1 MNTTNT
7 KLKRTHSN
15 EDSNNIRHQKED
27 ILSIDKISLQDDQ
40 TAKTSPQTNKLD
52 KASILRETAC
62 YFRKHHDELIIEINI
77 SSSRS
82 RTTTDDIADM
92 VKFSWK
98 PPSNIV
104 MSEEWIQTAIESMNC
119 FLLVTKSDPDNAQTV
134 YVSNHISSLL
144 YYSQKKL
151 MHHSV
156 FELLLSQEHDQQRD
170 YFLKDH
176 KVLEKCDVSWRR
188 ATTNQYEQCTIIGAF
203 RQINKEK
210 QENDEKYFI
219 SREFLGYNSY
229 ELIGHVHSDFVHPDD
244 LPIIVRA
251 QQIWKEVGNGKRDPY
266 RFLTKGQQWVFLETH
281 AQVQINSWTRKPEA
295 SIREKLSEY
304 RIRKQAE
311 IRVREEEIKVIEN
324 IIKFI
329 NEFELKRSKT
339 LSSKPINSYTSN
351 HLTGDT
357 ASSSP
362 LNQRLKSYYP
372 TTLIISSSLNEII
385 DDSSVRFSSI
395 IFRHNSSADH
405 PNVRSSNDETIF
417 DQLTNSLFS
426 PQQET
431 FSLSSPLTS
440 FATVSTFLLIPSIRL
455 SLSPIR
461 TITTTTTTTTTI
473 ESSQSSSSIE
483 PITATTTITNA
494 DMISTEKSPRKSS
507 FKHSLPPNSLVS

>member
-7 KLKRTHSN
+7 KLKRTHSKFVHIEN
-15 EDSNNIRHQKED
+15 KTEHVLYYSFLVKIQTTFAIKKRRRDLFSQLIGNLED

-40 TAKTSPQTNKLD
+40 TTKTSPQTNKLD

-144 YYSQKKL
+144 
-151 MHHSV
+151 
-156 FELLLSQEHDQQRD
+156 
-170 YFLKDH
+170 
-176 KVLEKCDVSWRR
+176 
-188 ATTNQYEQCTIIGAF
+188 
-203 RQINKEK
+203 
-210 QENDEKYFI
+210 
-219 SREFLGYNSY
+219 
-229 ELIGHVHSDFVHPDD
+229 
-244 LPIIVRA
+244 
-251 QQIWKEVGNGKRDPY
+251 
-266 RFLTKGQQWVFLETH
+266 
-281 AQVQINSWTRKPEA
+281 
-295 SIREKLSEY
+295 IREKLSEY

-329 NEFELKRSKT
+329 NEFELKRSKA

-461 TITTTTTTTTTI
+461 TITTTTTTTI

>member
-40 TAKTSPQTNKLD
+40 TTKTSPQTNKLD

-144 YYSQKKL
+144 YYSQLIKKNKK
-151 MHHSV
+151 MMKNISCH
-156 FELLLSQEHDQQRD
+156 LL
-170 YFLKDH
+170 K
-176 KVLEKCDVSWRR
+176 
-188 ATTNQYEQCTIIGAF
+188 A
-203 RQINKEK
+203 
-210 QENDEKYFI
+210 
-219 SREFLGYNSY
+219 REFLGYNSY

-251 QQIWKEVGNGKRDPY
+251 QQI
-266 RFLTKGQQWVFLETH
+266 
-281 AQVQINSWTRKPEA
+281 S

-329 NEFELKRSKT
+329 NEFELKRSKA

-461 TITTTTTTTTTI
+461 TITTTTTTTI

>member
-15 EDSNNIRHQKED
+15 EDSNNIRHQKEE

-40 TAKTSPQTNKLD
+40 TTKTSPQTNKLD

-144 YYSQKKL
+144 YYSQLIKKNKK
-151 MHHSV
+151 MMKNISCH
-156 FELLLSQEHDQQRD
+156 LL
-170 YFLKDH
+170 K
-176 KVLEKCDVSWRR
+176 
-188 ATTNQYEQCTIIGAF
+188 
-203 RQINKEK
+203 
-210 QENDEKYFI
+210 

-281 AQVQINSWTRKPEA
+281 AQVQINSWTRKPEVQSSLKTSSTLRSSPQNQSSSSDTQITVS

-461 TITTTTTTTTTI
+461 TITTTTTTTI

>member
-144 YYSQKKL
+144 YYSQLIKKNKK
-151 MHHSV
+151 MMKNISCH
-156 FELLLSQEHDQQRD
+156 LL
-170 YFLKDH
+170 K
-176 KVLEKCDVSWRR
+176 
-188 ATTNQYEQCTIIGAF
+188 
-203 RQINKEK
+203 
-210 QENDEKYFI
+210 

>member
-15 EDSNNIRHQKED
+15 EDSNNIRHQKEE

-40 TAKTSPQTNKLD
+40 TTKTSPQTNKLD

-144 YYSQKKL
+144 
-151 MHHSV
+151 
-156 FELLLSQEHDQQRD
+156 
-170 YFLKDH
+170 
-176 KVLEKCDVSWRR
+176 
-188 ATTNQYEQCTIIGAF
+188 
-203 RQINKEK
+203 
-210 QENDEKYFI
+210 

-461 TITTTTTTTTTI
+461 TITTTTTTTI